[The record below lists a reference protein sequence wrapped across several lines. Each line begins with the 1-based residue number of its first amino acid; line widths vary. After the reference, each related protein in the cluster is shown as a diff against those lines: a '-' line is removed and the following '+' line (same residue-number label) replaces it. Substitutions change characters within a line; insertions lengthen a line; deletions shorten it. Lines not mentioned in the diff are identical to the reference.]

1 MGTHPIFESDF
12 DCLTAFRMLLPR
24 LCQPIVQR
32 NLLLHQK
39 AINGISLYRNAS
51 AWTRMKQFLKQ
62 HGTVFL
68 VVKFGSFT
76 PLMLL
81 CYKIPSAF
89 GYDGISEFIL
99 AQEWLQR
106 FIDVEAHMPDPED
119 PHPPKFLEW
128 GEEYTGLSLPA
139 EYKTKTFMFEF
150 AATWVIYEFII
161 APVKW
166 PYYFVMT
173 KIIVNFMRKRG
184 WMKAAIPRPVGQKSL
199 LEKAKEKAKK

>member
-1 MGTHPIFESDF
+1 
-12 DCLTAFRMLLPR
+12 MLLPR

-32 NLLLHQK
+32 NLLLNQK

-99 AQEWLQR
+99 AQGKNKTQN
-106 FIDVEAHMPDPED
+106 PNN
-119 PHPPKFLEW
+119 
-128 GEEYTGLSLPA
+128 LSTT
-139 EYKTKTFMFEF
+139 ECK
-150 AATWVIYEFII
+150 VIII
-161 APVKW
+161 FRMVTEI
-166 PYYFVMT
+166 Y
-173 KIIVNFMRKRG
+173 
-184 WMKAAIPRPVGQKSL
+184 
-199 LEKAKEKAKK
+199 